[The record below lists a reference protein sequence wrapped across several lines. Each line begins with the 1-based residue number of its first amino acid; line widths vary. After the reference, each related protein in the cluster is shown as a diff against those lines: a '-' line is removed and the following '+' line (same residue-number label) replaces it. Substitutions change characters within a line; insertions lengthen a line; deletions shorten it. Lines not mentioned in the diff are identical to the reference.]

1 MESGNGGASS
11 KGVLVPVPDTSDVFQ
26 NCILAPLQSAYLY
39 EESKQSFRY
48 KSAVL
53 IKNPVLEEKYNAFR
67 AKRREVGYSEE
78 DLKETYGF
86 LLFDDVNTAHSLG
99 ETGLLTGNGTC
110 TTLGDPWKGVYI
122 SMYSDCLDPNR
133 WYHGKSGYIA
143 IVRLTKGRV
152 KKVLENYT
160 QNFTAPTVGFDCHVS
175 EDLSS
180 VSAKTSSFLA
190 FERTQYYM
198 YELLDDGSSETAQ
211 SPSAACP
218 FAIVSFSYTDS
229 KATLVAPQE
238 TSEERK
244 LVCHYLPWRGQLQVG
259 SQSYDVGL
267 RSTSGALIPAKLP
280 PVVKV
285 DRAISMSDL
294 TQLLPKAAF
303 ETCFSGEVY
312 LDGSYCS
319 LCELVPSEA
328 EGTNSLSLL
337 LREIKEKDLALPVP
351 LNDGGFLILLH
362 ASHFLTYDETG
373 SNTTE
378 VLQGMFVFPDSRVI
392 QKDTKSGW
400 RKAAVSSDILRV
412 LPVLSYAEGEV
423 EKTPFNPSEELCEV
437 LAQHMQNYA
446 ALINPGLALS
456 PSREVSIFP
465 DQYDVPDAHK
475 HLYSSPEWT
484 DKAWQSFRSYVSKPV
499 SYQLPVSKASEIL
512 AAGQEERREDLDD
525 DVYIC
530 LSSPEEVLADPVSMG
545 SEDRLTEQESP
556 VNVEISM
563 DSCITSADAQ
573 VDLTAVPEN
582 VVPEDL
588 QTGDATKDNEKS
600 DLTVL
605 IKTDDTGAKTILTPP
620 SSDDLSAELIVSIT
634 SERTVTDESLNVI
647 STVPATKH
655 NDFQLSGFSAA
666 KLQTEGVNSMHDE
679 TVKIKNKDCTEVT
692 NFTKTKRRK
701 LRRGHAKGQK
711 KASKAYVETLHSQ
724 TVKRPEQDGIS
735 MSQKDDQAKES
746 LGHSQLNNPLNI
758 DWRKLPRRKRRFG
771 LSSKNKKVRS
781 VTVGFGLVEEKKSD
795 PGQPS
800 VEGTVLMELEVC
812 PLRKKTER
820 WDLKPVI
827 SECGRILVPH
837 GSAVG
842 AHQIKSLTD
851 KIQSTTDEQYPEK
864 MLVDAPENAHDRVEM
879 EQEPR
884 TASETAVDK
893 TEATTNTD
901 DDSLPLN
908 PQNTDYFSKNDGTG
922 TPPSE
927 AIKEKHTDNLSP
939 GKCATKGEC
948 LLSKLKSVLS
958 RGKRKTDFL
967 MSEGTTADTAKDAEP
982 CLKKGRGDSD
992 AEALK
997 SNNANTSVQDTNV
1010 GIKAVSRM
1018 LSVDPIFAFALGL
1031 TPKEKPAKVQKS
1043 EGHDSQL
1050 RKDSSETQEQIILD
1064 KQPQIIQKPPS
1075 IFPRRGRIKTLKKH
1089 QGVSA
1094 EHIKKKWWLHF
1105 QTPAC
1110 FTTEKLKY
1118 KECTRDNSVRKTVKE
1133 KMNSACSSTDA
1144 LNLLA
1149 DLALSA
1155 SNDQVPQQPDPALER
1170 KPETSLKKCGLSKD
1184 VTSAEQES
1192 VLHALL
1198 RQPAARPTQPLESPS
1213 PSHLAGDSEL
1223 VGLISKEHAYSLPP
1237 SSPLL
1242 LGLPGTPFQV
1252 SPLSGSTRLLHHHQ
1266 QLYGDGIQT
1275 LHPSVCQEDRG
1286 KHNHRS
1292 PDYLKKQMVRRQR
1305 FRHSRTFV
1313 NKDGS
1318 IQVTRQ
1324 WNENYDFNRD
1334 SKFTSDSK
1342 DRAIIRALHG
1352 PWDFSIQ
1359 DTTEEVR
1366 LIVHMWIGLF
1376 YSRSTARFF
1385 HIDLNCTYPYSEGSD
1400 PLELSSG
1407 KVSAPAQTEL
1417 KANSFGGLPSVADTQ
1432 DPSISKALDLSKK
1445 DNSVLDQGS
1454 VILDLSLRNSSA
1466 EAVTS
1471 DPQANKKETSVS
1483 GEQKEASETVNTIK
1497 SSVELQECN
1506 KMMVPS
1512 AETIDEVNDVKS
1524 ICENEK
1530 TCSPSQKAG
1539 GVEHTDVPSFKGD
1552 GSLIPPQEEV
1562 ESVSIQTENVQTAS
1576 GIGHMSHGCN
1586 KEETHMIDGSENSE
1600 TLEMN
1605 LVQKHATDSSES
1617 VTDKEVEYSKD
1628 ADDLVHTEEHEGIK
1642 TKDGETWEVKE
1653 NPCQKGNREPSPKV
1667 IDLPDDPT
1675 NTKLGILCND
1685 NCLENGNQSSNEEP
1699 KAVSTG
1705 QAENVNKDVDC
1716 CTGHEG
1722 TMTTDEDH
1730 FGKDDG
1736 LNEKDRCALGVEA
1749 DSDLTDQPLPMMC
1762 DGPDSVK
1769 EECITDC
1776 SHQAPSDEQPSQ
1788 ADNKEDACHDLQLRK
1803 PCGNG
1808 SALTD
1813 ECAISE
1819 KATPSEIEPVC
1830 NEPAVEENP
1839 ENDICLVDKADDQK
1853 ALSPEPDESTYSLY
1867 GAIPQTKETLGTGSE
1882 NTGMVVS
1889 SDHEDQETKLVV
1901 GEEKCGNTTQ
1911 EEPFHHHSHSPQC
1924 EVMKECEDEEALSEE
1939 TDIKMDKTNEG
1950 LENSHSRVV
1959 IPFIGMDISG
1969 EDIVQPLI
1977 SYPQDK
1983 TQVVHGQKGIPFISE
1998 ATYPDLPSEVCRT
2011 SEMYS
2016 DKEEPSAGK
2025 ISLRDVSETNQP
2037 VILGSECNDR
2047 CPTPTVDEMPYECT
2061 PSSST
2066 SAFTSSET
2074 YKNFTQKCLSRSSTP
2089 TKDEVSLE
2097 HKLCLKSTVNSDPK
2111 AQYGLHPDL
2120 ELRTLRVLQ
2129 SIDKFLSESN
2139 HTDKSS
2145 QIQTADMTSC
2155 LDQTHKLSSKYIPTC
2170 LAPSHTT
2177 ADLKDSKISNSKP
2190 AVVSASSSQESS
2202 DHFLIS
2208 PFKSKLEE
2216 VLGVRL
2222 QLKKTDSPLPQQYFG
2237 RTDKLQEAS
2246 VGQDYCHSYTSIPS
2260 TECLQS
2266 IKTNLDQDRPKTSQ
2280 SNLNHEPRSYS
2291 QRPVMAVKP
2300 SKSDEGQADY
2310 TCKDEQL
2317 EYSPKKKQTKSPVF
2331 TYTASSAMPLE
2342 KRTENFKGRSVLND
2356 DKQESSEFSSKSS
2369 WWSNVSDSNTDKAK
2383 LALLEPSYQY
2393 QGKDISKF
2401 NKIFSSSLPMLS
2413 FDSSKM

>member
-982 CLKKGRGDSD
+982 CLKKGRG
-992 AEALK
+992 
-997 SNNANTSVQDTNV
+997 
-1010 GIKAVSRM
+1010 
-1018 LSVDPIFAFALGL
+1018 L

-1094 EHIKKKWWLHF
+1094 EHIKKK
-1105 QTPAC
+1105 C
-1110 FTTEKLKY
+1110 
-1118 KECTRDNSVRKTVKE
+1118 
-1133 KMNSACSSTDA
+1133 
-1144 LNLLA
+1144 
-1149 DLALSA
+1149 
-1155 SNDQVPQQPDPALER
+1155 
-1170 KPETSLKKCGLSKD
+1170 
-1184 VTSAEQES
+1184 
-1192 VLHALL
+1192 
-1198 RQPAARPTQPLESPS
+1198 
-1213 PSHLAGDSEL
+1213 
-1223 VGLISKEHAYSLPP
+1223 
-1237 SSPLL
+1237 
-1242 LGLPGTPFQV
+1242 TPFQV